1 MRRTETVVVGLTDS
15 TAVELPISHFARL
28 ITKTRLGIATDRRW
42 TTQGYKA
49 DNAENVSMHGR
60 KEGYLRLLG
69 LRSEVEKLAS
79 NVW

>member
-15 TAVELPISHFARL
+15 TAVELPSSHLARL
-28 ITKTRLGIATDRRW
+28 IARIRLGIATDRRW
-42 TTQGYKA
+42 TTQGYKV

-69 LRSEVEKLAS
+69 LCSQVKKLAS